1 MNCPKCGAPA
11 TTTDAQGKSFM
22 TDGSNPAFK
31 ARVSSCTKCTWGE
44 IKFDLPIPFTPAS
57 IETEKL

>member
-1 MNCPKCGAPA
+1 
-11 TTTDAQGKSFM
+11 M